1 MPGKTRAHADG
12 GERHGVSVRPAP
24 LALGLM
30 PGISGIYGINESA
43 EAPNR
48 YGIKALEP
56 APESTIRASS
66 TG

>member
-1 MPGKTRAHADG
+1 
-12 GERHGVSVRPAP
+12 
-24 LALGLM
+24 M